1 MLLGGNDVR
10 GGGGDDRHGRHC
22 APRHRPH
29 PLCLPGPPL
38 LTQILLILSSPSSF
52 DTFHIYMT
60 SHLLHVKMW
69 TVFRPRLISQ
79 CAAGSSSASSLSSSS
94 LDSSWQ
100 SSPSWESTLSFSTLS
115 TAASGSS
122 SSQSILSMILRC
134 AAFFVFRVNMLNQ
147 FLSDDR
153 RRKTTKRRR

>member
-1 MLLGGNDVR
+1 MMIDDAFRRQWCTR
-10 GGGGDDRHGRHC
+10 GRWWWL
-22 APRHRPH
+22 PWL
-29 PLCLPGPPL
+29 PLRSS
-38 LTQILLILSSPSSF
+38 SSPSPSLPSRSSLTNPNSSHF
-52 DTFHIYMT
+52 IFPVFFWHFSYIIYMT

-122 SSQSILSMILRC
+122 SSQSISSMILRC
-134 AAFFVFRVNMLNQ
+134 AVFLC
-147 FLSDDR
+147 LGLTGEGA
-153 RRKTTKRRR
+153 K